1 MVQKTVALRIGA
13 PAISVAVAMIT
24 GRMLP
29 SLHIGS
35 AILRSV
41 FSFLIAVSLCV
52 LGGCESAPRAREL
65 SGNRLDRLV
74 ATYPDLA
81 SGRFVVLA
89 DFDDAKHMQLAQ
101 VVRMSDRAAVS
112 LDRTGGRAET
122 GASCLRFRAG
132 SDEDALVLSNAVASD
147 WYMKRDWREYD
158 LLLASLHAPRGGAEV
173 ELAIVGGEPERR
185 LSAETTLDLRPGWN
199 DLRIDLASIGEF
211 LPLDD
216 VRQIRVRFLDPD
228 RRSELGVDD
237 VILTSNR
244 EALFGDSSLSDGSLY
259 VQKRGRRLI
268 VGAGGSFK
276 LTFAKG
282 QITEWFDLRGEDPR
296 ERNLVRGTALGPTPV
311 VLSSD
316 ESYLVPLMAE
326 GARVVARQRLL
337 EANRVRAVVEVDWTI
352 AGDSQREQPPS
363 VRWRY
368 AVYFDGSLRVRCDA
382 DLAGALPPGR
392 KLGVGVSLARPPAG
406 IVVEESSVDGRALA
420 VTKRL
425 DGTGAG
431 LAWVT
436 SHLGEDASPIRA
448 FHEPQ
453 LGKTTLVWTTESA
466 TNPRQSWASTLL
478 LGRSPAEGENATP
491 AGLGLVPPVVEI
503 LEGRRLPVSEFPE
516 LLDVEASQ
524 GRFRA
529 RADLPPY
536 VCFCRVSGLD
546 TGRVWVYVNQQL
558 HRDWTRDASG
568 RVLVALPPL
577 DSRAVVEVLSEVP

>member
-1 MVQKTVALRIGA
+1 
-13 PAISVAVAMIT
+13 MIT
-24 GRMLP
+24 GRMTP
-29 SLHIGS
+29 SLHVCDAFG
-35 AILRSV
+35 RSGWARLMV
-41 FSFLIAVSLCV
+41 AFLCAV
-52 LGGCESAPRAREL
+52 GGCASAPRAREV

-74 ATYPDLA
+74 ATYPDLS

-101 VVRMSDRAAVS
+101 VVRMSDRAEVS
-112 LDRTGGRAET
+112 LDRNGGRAET
-122 GASCLRFRAG
+122 GAACLRFRAG

-185 LSAETTLDLRPGWN
+185 LSAETTLNLVEGWN

-244 EALFGDSSLSDGSLY
+244 EDLFGNSSLSDGSLF

-282 QITEWFDLRGEDPR
+282 QITEWFDLGGDDPR
-296 ERNLVRGTALGPTPV
+296 MRNLVRGTALGPTPV

-316 ESYLVPLMAE
+316 ESYLVPLMAD
-326 GARVVARQRLL
+326 GARVVSRQRLV

-352 AGDSQREQPPS
+352 AQDSQSEQPPTA
-363 VRWRY
+363 RWRY
-368 AVYFDGSLRVRCDA
+368 DVYLDGSLRVRCDA
-382 DLAGALPPGR
+382 DLADALPSGR
-392 KLGVGVSLARPPAG
+392 KLGLGVSVARPPAG
-406 IVVEESSVDGRALA
+406 IVVDAASIDGRALA
-420 VTKRL
+420 VAKRL

-436 SHLGEDASPIRA
+436 SHMGDDASPIRA

-453 LGKTTLVWTTESA
+453 LGKTTLVWTTGSA
-466 TNPRQSWASTLL
+466 TNPRQSWGSTLL

-491 AGLGLVPPVVEI
+491 VGLGLVPPAMEV
-503 LEGRRLPVSEFPE
+503 LEGRRLPVGEFPE
-516 LLDVEASQ
+516 VLDVAAEE

-536 VCFCRVSGLD
+536 VSFCRVSGLD
-546 TGRVWVYVNQQL
+546 LGRVWVYVNQQL
-558 HRDWTRDASG
+558 HRVWTRDASG
-568 RVLVALPPL
+568 RVLVALPPS
-577 DSRAVVEVLSEVP
+577 DSRAFVEILSEVP

>member
-1 MVQKTVALRIGA
+1 
-13 PAISVAVAMIT
+13 MIT
-24 GRMLP
+24 GRMTP
-29 SLHIGS
+29 SLQIGKRAFCATGLLS
-35 AILRSV
+35 AMA
-41 FSFLIAVSLCV
+41 FLCV
-52 LGGCESAPRAREL
+52 WCSLAGGCASAPRRAEV

-74 ATYPDLA
+74 QAYPDLA

-89 DFDDAKHMQLAQ
+89 DFDDTRHMQLAQ
-101 VVRMSDRAAVS
+101 VIRMSDRAEVS

-147 WYMKRDWREYD
+147 WYMKRDWRAYD
-158 LLLASLHAPRGGAEV
+158 LLLASLHAPRGGAEL

-185 LSAETTLDLRPGWN
+185 LSAETTLNLTEGWN

-237 VILTSNR
+237 LILTSNR
-244 EALFGDSSLSDGSLY
+244 EDLFGDSSLSDGSLF

-282 QITEWFDLRGEDPR
+282 QITEWFDLRGDDPLM
-296 ERNLVRGTALGPTPV
+296 RNLVRGTALGPTPV
-311 VLSSD
+311 ILSSD
-316 ESYLVPLMAE
+316 ESYLVPLMAD
-326 GARVVARQRLL
+326 GARVVARQRLI

-352 AGDSQREQPPS
+352 AQDASRDQPPPTVS
-363 VRWRY
+363 WRY
-368 AVYFDGSLRVRCDA
+368 DVYFDGSVRAECEA
-382 DLAGALPPGR
+382 DLAGVLPPGR

-406 IVVEESSVDGRALA
+406 MVVEAGSVDGRALA
-420 VTKRL
+420 ATSRL

-431 LAWVT
+431 LVWVT
-436 SHLGEDASPIRA
+436 SHQGEDATPIRA

-453 LGKTTLVWTTESA
+453 LGKTTLVWTTGRA
-466 TNPRQSWASTLL
+466 THPRQAWASTLL
-478 LGRSPAEGENATP
+478 LVRSPADGEVPTA
-491 AGLGLVPPVVEI
+491 AGFGLVPPGLEV
-503 LEGRRLPVSEFPE
+503 LEGRRLPVSLFPE
-516 LLDVEASQ
+516 VLEVEAAQ

-536 VCFCRVSGLD
+536 VSFCRVSGLD
-546 TGRVWVYVNQQL
+546 AGRVWVYVDQRL
-558 HRDWTRDASG
+558 HRAWTRDAAG
-568 RVLVALPPL
+568 RVLVALPPTDFAAL
-577 DSRAVVEVLSEVP
+577 IEVLSEVP